1 VDVPGK
7 PKGFERL
14 RFADSRPFLSL
25 SDTIFT
31 FALNLLSQ
39 WGYTGV
45 FLLMILEGATLPVP
59 SEIILPVTGFLVY
72 NHTLEF
78 WPAVAAA
85 SLGGLLGTMIDFS
98 IGYYLG
104 RPAVLRYGMKIRLS
118 ERHLMIAE
126 GWFAKHG
133 SAAVLLARFVP
144 LLRTL
149 IAFPAGV
156 AKMKIPKFLA
166 FSTIGIVIWDIILIY
181 LGFLA
186 GQNYSSIVGSLDA
199 TLPIIGYA
207 ALGGIVLALLL
218 LARKNRGKPNP
229 DSDTLPNLGMMMTR
243 FEADRPNYGIS
254 QACPVSY
261 DN

>member
-1 VDVPGK
+1 
-7 PKGFERL
+7 
-14 RFADSRPFLSL
+14 LSL

-45 FLLMILEGATLPVP
+45 FLLMILEGATFPVP

-72 NHTLEF
+72 NHTLDF
-78 WPAVAAA
+78 WPAVAVA

-104 RPAVLRYGMKIRLS
+104 RPAVLRYGRKIRLS
-118 ERHLMIAE
+118 ERHLLIAE

-156 AKMKIPKFLA
+156 AKMKIGKFLA
-166 FSTIGIVIWDIILIY
+166 FSAVGIVIWDIVLIY
-181 LGFLA
+181 LGDLA
-186 GQNYSSIVGSLDA
+186 GQNYDSIVNGLNG
-199 TLPIIGYA
+199 TLPLIGYA
-207 ALGGIVLALLL
+207 ALGGVVLALLF
-218 LARKNRGKPNP
+218 LARKSRQKELP
-229 DSDTLPNLGMMMTR
+229 DSGNL
-243 FEADRPNYGIS
+243 AS
-254 QACPVSY
+254 
-261 DN
+261 